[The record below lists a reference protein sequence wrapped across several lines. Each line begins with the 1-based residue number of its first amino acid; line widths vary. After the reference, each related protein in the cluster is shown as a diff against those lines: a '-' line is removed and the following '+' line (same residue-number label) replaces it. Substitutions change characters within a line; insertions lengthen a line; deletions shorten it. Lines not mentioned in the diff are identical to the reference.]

1 MELNE
6 TFITI
11 EICDARQDPPK
22 FSKISLKSSINEPIT
37 IGDALKQVGIAQNPE
52 DPGISRK
59 GCFGVFGVRQTWDG
73 PIYDGDRLELYA
85 PLRID
90 PKLARRKKA
99 NQRKDAKLQSK
110 ARQRALERAS
120 K

>member
-1 MELNE
+1 MALNQ
-6 TFITI
+6 TFTTI

-22 FSKISLKSSINEPIT
+22 ISKMSLKSSINDQLT
-37 IGDALKQVGIAQNPE
+37 IGDVLKQAGIAQNPE
-52 DPGISRK
+52 DPTISRR
-59 GCFGVFGVRQTWDG
+59 GCFGVFGVRQTWND
-73 PIYDGDRLELYA
+73 PIYEGDRLELYA

-90 PKLARRKKA
+90 PKLSRRKKA